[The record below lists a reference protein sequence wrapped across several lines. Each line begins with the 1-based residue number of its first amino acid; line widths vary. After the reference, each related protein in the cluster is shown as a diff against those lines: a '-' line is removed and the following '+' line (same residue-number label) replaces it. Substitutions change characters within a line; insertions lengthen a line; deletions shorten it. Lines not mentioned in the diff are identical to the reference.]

1 MVPLPGILLHSKVLI
16 RRKCDIIDLMR
27 IEKRQVEGKPLTVI
41 IEYPEWDETVEGLV
55 RKIGRMDLSFVGK
68 TEERSVNVCISDI
81 YYIENVERK
90 LFLYT
95 KDKVFRFD
103 GTMSDIEN
111 RIYDT
116 GLVRISRTCI
126 MNTGYLKEI
135 KQIRNSHLEAVMD
148 NDEKLIVSRK
158 YLPDIKRI
166 FKKEGL

>member
-1 MVPLPGILLHSKVLI
+1 
-16 RRKCDIIDLMR
+16 MR
-27 IEKRQVEGKPLTVI
+27 IEKRLVEDKPLTVI
-41 IEYPEWDETVEGLV
+41 IEYPKWSDAVDSLA
-55 RKIGRMDLSFVGK
+55 RKIEMMDISFVGRVDEK
-68 TEERSVNVCISDI
+68 RVSISISEI

-95 KDKVFRFD
+95 RDNVFRFD
-103 GTMSDIEN
+103 GSMSDIEK
-111 RIYDT
+111 RIMDT

-126 MNTGYLKEI
+126 MNTDYLREI

-166 FKKEGL
+166 FKKEGI